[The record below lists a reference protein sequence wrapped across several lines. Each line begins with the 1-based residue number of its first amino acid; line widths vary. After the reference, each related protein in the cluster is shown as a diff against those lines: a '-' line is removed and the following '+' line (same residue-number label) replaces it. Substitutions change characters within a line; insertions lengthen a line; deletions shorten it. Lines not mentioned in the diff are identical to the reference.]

1 MNPIFYNIIKLLA
14 RRLLSLAKCSDT
26 INKSIF
32 TRNDDIFSLNESLQI
47 NWYKAKLRD
56 FFNVLKAKMH
66 TEEETDPKRWREKL
80 SLNKDVWT
88 KIFKSLKTSCKET
101 KLKEYQF
108 KLIHRT
114 IFTKKELFRFGI
126 KADDECLY
134 CGDKD
139 SKGHSFIECTFTKM
153 FMQKVVS
160 WFNKENACQRVPNL
174 PYHRGNLVRYHCK
187 LPLQYYGNLTTPPYA
202 PLYLFKQVK

>member
-1 MNPIFYNIIKLLA
+1 MDGKPISLSEWFKKGVLTIDDLLNESSNF
-14 RRLLSLAKCSDT
+14 LSFQEFLEKYSCEPNFLQYYQVVSET
-26 INKSIF
+26 FIVSSQMLRHHLNKSIF
-32 TRNDDIFSLNESLQI
+32 TRNDNIFCLNESLQI
-47 NWYKAKLRD
+47 NSYKAKSSD
-56 FFNVLKAKMH
+56 FYNVLNAKMH
-66 TEEETDPKRWREKL
+66 TEEETGPKRWREKL

-139 SKGHSFIECTFTKM
+139 SIGHDRALFYRMYVYQNVYAKGRE
-153 FMQKVVS
+153 
-160 WFNKENACQRVPNL
+160 
-174 PYHRGNLVRYHCK
+174 LV
-187 LPLQYYGNLTTPPYA
+187 Q
-202 PLYLFKQVK
+202 